1 MPGSTMKHSEF
12 LAGAKIQQFVAK
24 YGAAITS
31 NITPKPRL
39 SASSA
44 LVALDWLGP
53 LLNLRGFR
61 VPLSPLQ
68 QTSKA

>member
-44 LVALDWLGP
+44 LVALDWP
-53 LLNLRGFR
+53 
-61 VPLSPLQ
+61 
-68 QTSKA
+68 